1 MASLLETELAKL
13 KTAIIEISNLA
24 ELQVFEA
31 MKALLSEPVSEG
43 KEVKKTENKIDKLDV
58 KIEDIC
64 QSVFALQQPV
74 ASDLRFIMSAM
85 QISNEIERI
94 GDLAVSIIKKTK
106 NINKKHDLTSKFN
119 IDEIAREI
127 ETITL
132 KTNACFQT
140 LDESTI
146 GEIFIL
152 NNSIKRKSSDA
163 IHNIVSEM
171 KNNSKTIVSG
181 TNLVMVLKHMER
193 IAEHCT
199 NIAESVYF
207 MINAKIIKHE
217 KFIDKSE

>member
-13 KTAIIEISNLA
+13 RSTIIEINNLA
-24 ELQVFEA
+24 EAQVFEA
-31 MKALLSEPVSEG
+31 MKALLSEPGSEG
-43 KEVKKTENKIDKLDV
+43 KEVKKIENKIDKLDV

-64 QSVFALQQPV
+64 QGIFALQQPV

-85 QISNEIERI
+85 QMSNEIERI
-94 GDLAVSIIKKTK
+94 GDLAISIIKKAK
-106 NINKKHDLTSKFN
+106 NINKKHDLASRFN
-119 IDEIAREI
+119 IPEIAREI

-132 KTNACFQT
+132 KTNGCFQT
-140 LDESTI
+140 LNENNI

-152 NNSIKRKSSDA
+152 NNSIKHKSSEA
-163 IHNIVSEM
+163 IHLIVADM
-171 KNNSKTIVSG
+171 KTNSKIIVSG

-217 KFIDKSE
+217 KFIDK